1 MCSYRRL
8 IYMLNMIRGNEI
20 VGKKC
25 KHLEK
30 QEAKTHFEVVTSTHE
45 IFVWQSIRALAAN
58 SVLESCN
65 SITLKQGRVEVKWE
79 L

>member
-1 MCSYRRL
+1 MCSDRRL
-8 IYMLNMIRGNEI
+8 VYMLNMIRGTEI
-20 VGKKC
+20 VGKNC

-30 QEAKTHFEVVTSTHE
+30 QEAKTHFEVVTSSHE
-45 IFVWQSIRALAAN
+45 ISVWQPIRTLAAN
-58 SVLESCN
+58 SVLESYN